1 MQVRARWEQ
10 SCPLKEAVGN
20 VCIGIDKGR
29 CSRGFY
35 ERQVYSMEALL
46 RCPPDNPSCTTMHTQ
61 SCPTPCSSVCG
72 IFQARIL
79 EWVASSSAGD
89 HPNPGIKPTSL
100 ALAAWFFTTAAAAA
114 KLLQSC
120 PTLCD
125 PIDSSPPGSPV
136 PGIFQ
141 ARTLEW
147 GAIAF
152 SIFTTG
158 VSLIINGAPWARTMS
173 LLLKWHVSQPDFYVR
188 SMVLRTLAA
197 SFKGHSSL
205 FSLGS
210 ISPSS
215 E

>member
-1 MQVRARWEQ
+1 MKLRREAGCERSEWQAQEVSWEPQNLCKFRARREQ

-20 VCIGIDKGR
+20 MCIGIDKGR

-46 RCPPDNPSCTTMHTQ
+46 RCPPDNPSCTSMHTQ
-61 SCPTPCSSVCG
+61 SCPTPCSSVGFSRQEYWSGLPAPLQG
-72 IFQARIL
+72 IIPIQG
-79 EWVASSSAGD
+79 S
-89 HPNPGIKPTSL
+89 NPHLLHWQPDSL
-100 ALAAWFFTTAAAAA
+100 P
-114 KLLQSC
+114 LLLLLLSC
-120 PTLCD
+120 FSRVRPCD

-173 LLLKWHVSQPDFYVR
+173 LLSK
-188 SMVLRTLAA
+188 
-197 SFKGHSSL
+197 
-205 FSLGS
+205 
-210 ISPSS
+210 
-215 E
+215 